1 LNPDIGDYIR
11 ANRATYTPE
20 SIRQQLLDAGH
31 EPEAIDAAWRE
42 IEQAEQGEHTEP
54 TALAP
59 VLPQR
64 RAIATAQFWLL
75 LLGTACVALTVVP
88 TIVAFLLRTV
98 SSAAISLGYRGANGG
113 VALLI
118 GTGVILILA
127 YLAIGFGGWLLLRR
141 DRAAGLGVLSGL
153 ATAFV
158 LAVIVAGLCVA
169 LLQNL

>member
-1 LNPDIGDYIR
+1 LNPEIRDYIR

-20 SIRQQLLDAGH
+20 SIRQQLLEAGH

-42 IEQAEQGEHTEP
+42 IEQEERAERAAP
-54 TALAP
+54 AP
-59 VLPQR
+59 VIPQR
-64 RAIATAQFWLL
+64 RVIATAQFWLL

-88 TIVAFLLRTV
+88 FAGALILGAASNVVAPLSLSSANSGTAFLV
-98 SSAAISLGYRGANGG
+98 GS
-113 VALLI
+113 
-118 GTGVILILA
+118 GVILVLA

-141 DRAAGLGVLSGL
+141 DRAAGLGVFSGL

-169 LLQNL
+169 LIQNL

>member
-1 LNPDIGDYIR
+1 MNPDIRDYIR

-42 IEQAEQGEHTEP
+42 IEQAEQGEQAERP
-54 TALAP
+54 VLAP

-75 LLGTACVALTVVP
+75 LLGTACVSLTVVP
-88 TIVAFLLRTV
+88 FVGAFLLGAA
-98 SSAAISLGYRGANGG
+98 SSAASSLGLSGATGG
-113 VALLI
+113 TAFLV
-118 GTGVILILA
+118 GTGVVLVLA

-141 DRAAGLGVLSGL
+141 DRAAGLGVFSGL